1 MPGSV
6 LLTHWHQLKAN
17 LMLSVRQMYA
27 APRLLQDPE
36 PASNHLPSSSLD
48 LCSIR
53 APRPPARDRPAEP
66 WATDAK
72 EFLRKR
78 LIGRPVEVKMEYT
91 RKVLT
96 RECPRARKGLDKE
109 RGQMWEEQKHGVQ
122 PLLIKSLLA
131 H

>member
-1 MPGSV
+1 MLCRGLGPELSP
-6 LLTHWHQLKAN
+6 THH
-17 LMLSVRQMYA
+17 
-27 APRLLQDPE
+27 
-36 PASNHLPSSSLD
+36 ASTSLHS
-48 LCSIR
+48 CSIR

-96 RECPRARKGLDKE
+96 REWPRGRKGHV
-109 RGQMWEEQKHGVQ
+109 EEDG
-122 PLLIKSLLA
+122 
-131 H
+131 